1 MKKLF
6 LSESLPKKDS
16 GRKQICRV
24 MKLTASFLLLCSCFA
39 FAGHANSQ
47 NAKVSLN
54 KTKVQLQDI
63 LSEIENQTDYLFVSN
78 RNVDLKQKVSVRATD
93 RPVQEVLDEIL
104 KNTGLT
110 FTIEGVNIILSE
122 VKLVLDSTASQQER
136 KIEGK
141 IIDVNG
147 EPIIGANIV
156 EKGTTNGVISDLQGS
171 FSLNVTPGV
180 TLVISYIGY
189 VSQELKIGNQISY
202 NITLRE
208 DSETLDE
215 VVVIG
220 YGTVK
225 KSDLTGSVSSIKSGE
240 LAAIPQASAAQA
252 LQGRTAGVYVKQ
264 NSGAP
269 GSTTTVRI
277 RGTNSILGGNDP
289 LYVIDG
295 FPSNVGMGMLNV
307 DDIESMEVLKD
318 ASAIAIYGSRGSNG
332 VILITTKKGR
342 TGKTKV
348 EFGTT
353 IGFQSLAKKMDLMN
367 AREYAEFYNI
377 RAKNDGQ
384 EPFFTQDQIDA
395 FGNGFDWQDF
405 VFTTAP
411 IRTHSLTVSGGSEK
425 TKFVL
430 AGNIFDQEGIVGKG
444 GYDRYTLR
452 ANFDH
457 DISKRVK
464 VNFTTTLSRSISDNK
479 DSSGGRQ
486 GNSLTSVALVA
497 PPVVTP
503 YNEDGSY
510 RILENAYPVITTGG
524 AVVNPLNM
532 LNEIKDITKRNRIL
546 SNLSITYEPIDGLFI
561 KVSGGVENS
570 DVRGDY
576 YKTRKYYNST
586 GYASVSTSQEISLL
600 NENTVSYI
608 KTFAEKHNLSLMG
621 GFTYQDYTYKKLD
634 GNGTGFLSDI
644 TETGNLGSAAVPGIS
659 SSGYSKWVLL
669 SSIARLNYNFD
680 RRYLF
685 TFSFRADGSSRYSDG
700 DKWGYFP
707 SGAIAWRMSEEQ
719 FMKKITWLSDL
730 KLRVSYGVSGSQA
743 ISPYSTLN
751 NLSSGKT
758 VFGNERYTTF
768 APGSVLPGSLKW
780 ESTNQFDLGV
790 DVAVLNN
797 RFRFTADYYLKE
809 TRDLLNGIPLP
820 SSSGYNN
827 TRGNVGKIQN
837 KGFEFSF
844 NAHII
849 DSEFQWTLDGNISFN
864 RSKVKK
870 LYGGKDILGG
880 WIDFMVISDNCNVLR
895 EGEPMGIF
903 YGYQQ
908 YGYDENGMEKYKDLN
923 ADGIIN
929 QDDKT
934 KIGDPNPDFI
944 YGLNS
949 YMSYKGFEFS
959 FFLQGS
965 QGNDMLNA
973 SSIDNSLYYA
983 YGLNQRRE
991 VLYDHWTPENTDAKY
1006 PKPVTGLSMRL
1017 SDRLIENGSYLR
1029 LKNVELGYNLPV
1041 QKWNLSWLQ
1050 KVRVSCSLQNLFT
1063 ISKYSGWDPDVNSQG
1078 GGIGQ
1083 GIDHNPYPV
1092 AKSYTFGI
1100 NVTF

>member
-430 AGNIFDQEGIVGKG
+430 AGNIFDKEGIVGKG

-700 DKWGYFP
+700 DKWG
-707 SGAIAWRMSEEQ
+707 
-719 FMKKITWLSDL
+719 
-730 KLRVSYGVSGSQA
+730 V
-743 ISPYSTLN
+743 
-751 NLSSGKT
+751 
-758 VFGNERYTTF
+758 
-768 APGSVLPGSLKW
+768 
-780 ESTNQFDLGV
+780 
-790 DVAVLNN
+790 
-797 RFRFTADYYLKE
+797 
-809 TRDLLNGIPLP
+809 
-820 SSSGYNN
+820 
-827 TRGNVGKIQN
+827 
-837 KGFEFSF
+837 FSF
-844 NAHII
+844 
-849 DSEFQWTLDGNISFN
+849 
-864 RSKVKK
+864 RS
-870 LYGGKDILGG
+870 YS
-880 WIDFMVISDNCNVLR
+880 M
-895 EGEPMGIF
+895 
-903 YGYQQ
+903 
-908 YGYDENGMEKYKDLN
+908 ENE
-923 ADGIIN
+923 
-929 QDDKT
+929 
-934 KIGDPNPDFI
+934 
-944 YGLNS
+944 
-949 YMSYKGFEFS
+949 
-959 FFLQGS
+959 
-965 QGNDMLNA
+965 
-973 SSIDNSLYYA
+973 
-983 YGLNQRRE
+983 
-991 VLYDHWTPENTDAKY
+991 
-1006 PKPVTGLSMRL
+1006 
-1017 SDRLIENGSYLR
+1017 
-1029 LKNVELGYNLPV
+1029 
-1041 QKWNLSWLQ
+1041 
-1050 KVRVSCSLQNLFT
+1050 
-1063 ISKYSGWDPDVNSQG
+1063 
-1078 GGIGQ
+1078 
-1083 GIDHNPYPV
+1083 
-1092 AKSYTFGI
+1092 
-1100 NVTF
+1100 